1 MAEPI
6 IDMVN
11 LQRFCDYIIERY
23 KIHLRKDAHQYPVTT
38 NVIFQRHRFINICRK
53 HDTQTKNVIENIVNN
68 DRLSLEDKII
78 NIMMFRGWSLWDTVR
93 FFGGVKTSRE
103 LLSNETMKECKKK
116 YEMMVRSN
124 PRRRFF
130 SSAPYIAILKT
141 ANYNDAPP
149 VLGVIYMARLAVK
162 RKLPEKI
169 LQATSEQE
177 VIDLLKTLPGIAS
190 FIAYQMF
197 LDMCYIP
204 EFPFSD
210 ENFVVA
216 STRVKFSIRALF
228 TYSDGLS
235 YESCIKYLKN
245 HISELD
251 PDFSNNLKEIM
262 VDLPVDK
269 RYMTLTMMQSALYG
283 FADYLKIIKRR

>member
-1 MAEPI
+1 
-6 IDMVN
+6 
-11 LQRFCDYIIERY
+11 
-23 KIHLRKDAHQYPVTT
+23 
-38 NVIFQRHRFINICRK
+38 
-53 HDTQTKNVIENIVNN
+53 
-68 DRLSLEDKII
+68 
-78 NIMMFRGWSLWDTVR
+78 MMI
-93 FFGGVKTSRE
+93 
-103 LLSNETMKECKKK
+103 
-116 YEMMVRSN
+116 RSN

-162 RKLPEKI
+162 RNLLEKI

-210 ENFVVA
+210 ENFVIA

-251 PDFSNNLKEIM
+251 PDFTNNLKEIM